1 MQHITGLELIEVEW
15 VKDEKGQMQ
24 MKEVPGT
31 EQVFEADLV
40 LLSMGFVHPVQ
51 EGIIDTLDL
60 KINTRKNIVTNSRFA
75 TSHAKVFAA
84 GDARNGAS
92 LVVTA
97 IYSGREAAAAI
108 DDYLRNS

>member
-1 MQHITGLELIEVEW
+1 MQQITGLELVQLEW
-15 VKDEKGQMQ
+15 EKDQNGRMQ

-31 EQVFEADLV
+31 EEILEADLV
-40 LLSMGFVHPVQ
+40 LLSMGFLHPVQ
-51 EGIIDTLDL
+51 DGIVNAL
-60 KINTRKNIVTNSRFA
+60 KLKVNKQKNILTDSKFT

-108 DDYLRNS
+108 NDYLGTS